1 MSQKT
6 VNLHISSLD
15 AMGQR
20 FVGAWKDAEAGR
32 AIKAKHTTFLGLES
46 FTAALSPK
54 RLEIL
59 RRLRAAGPSSV
70 RALAALL
77 NRDYKS
83 VHRDV
88 DTLIAASLITREASD
103 RVSVTWDKVVAEL
116 DLAAA

>member
-20 FVGAWKDAEAGR
+20 FVGAWMDAEAGR
-32 AIKAKHTTFLGLES
+32 AVTAQHTTFLGLES